1 MLCCPV
7 MWRCKGFWQPST
19 PLSAK
24 RPSSHSTNFS
34 PPLHHPPPLS
44 NHCVS
49 LELIWR
55 ETFSPRETWLPHNSP
70 RLCSTCR
77 SSDNERCDQI
87 FTGGCAAIAGRLQP
101 LLLCRILSCEGG
113 SHLHLPPTHHH
124 LLPPMKFPTLPPS
137 SPPSPLVHHC
147 APPGPGACGLPSR
160 DSLWPEAQ
168 ALSKTLKIH

>member
-24 RPSSHSTNFS
+24 RPSSHSTIIS

-44 NHCVS
+44 THCVS

-55 ETFSPRETWLPHNSP
+55 ETFPPRETWLPHNSP
-70 RLCSTCR
+70 KLCSTCP

-87 FTGGCAAIAGRLQP
+87 FTVGCAAIAGRLQP

-113 SHLHLPPTHHH
+113 SHLHLPPTHH
-124 LLPPMKFPTLPPS
+124 PPTTPHEIPHPSIPIYYLPTLS
-137 SPPSPLVHHC
+137 SLCTTRS
-147 APPGPGACGLPSR
+147 G
-160 DSLWPEAQ
+160 SLWAP
-168 ALSKTLKIH
+168 K

>member
-24 RPSSHSTNFS
+24 RPSSHSTIIS

-70 RLCSTCR
+70 RLCSTCP

-113 SHLHLPPTHHH
+113 SHLHLPPTT
-124 LLPPMKFPTLPPS
+124 LYYPPWNSLPSP

-147 APPGPGACGLPSR
+147 APPGPGAPSWGLPSR

-168 ALSKTLKIH
+168 ALSKALKIH